1 MINSKIWPNQKHTFK
16 SIALHLVYLKAVA
29 PPTLEC
35 GSSCVVVNEVLDPL
49 FSKSHLP
56 AKWEWQLVSH
66 GEAWVLPLSR
76 LALVVDKV
84 DTLIWQHTLFCIH
97 VHTHTQN

>member
-1 MINSKIWPNQKHTFK
+1 MTNSN
-16 SIALHLVYLKAVA
+16 ALYFMYLNAVA

-35 GSSCVVVNEVLDPL
+35 GSSCVVVNEVPDPL

-56 AKWEWQLVSH
+56 AEWEWQLVSH
-66 GEAWVLPLSR
+66 GETWVLPLSR

-84 DTLIWQHTLFCIH
+84 DTPIWQHTLFYNTCIYM
-97 VHTHTQN
+97 HTPHYN